1 MDLTLAICMYNAE
14 KYIKETLSCIV
25 NQTVQDFYLL
35 IIDDCCTD
43 KSVEKVNTFFDKHP
57 RQYEIAHVNPNKG
70 LCAGRLY
77 VEHTAQTKYI
87 LFVDSD
93 DLPCPTLVEKL
104 YNKISEDNDLIAVGC
119 YLDYIDSE
127 GKKLDGGIYLGETNK
142 EDFYKKAKAGKL
154 IFMQPTAIY
163 DRELALSVGGHN
175 VEGFPEGKPRY
186 ADLCEDLDLWTRM
199 SDLYVDKK
207 AIVVIP
213 EVLCHYRKHQKAM
226 STNSLGMILRM
237 KHIKRNVKARRNGQK
252 NISFVDFLQSIPADV
267 MNVIRKN
274 AKAADNFRDA
284 YYELKDF
291 HILQGCYLLVL
302 AIVQNP
308 KYVFDKITKNL
319 LHIKWKK

>member
-1 MDLTLAICMYNAE
+1 
-14 KYIKETLSCIV
+14 
-25 NQTVQDFYLL
+25 
-35 IIDDCCTD
+35 
-43 KSVEKVNTFFDKHP
+43 
-57 RQYEIAHVNPNKG
+57 
-70 LCAGRLY
+70 
-77 VEHTAQTKYI
+77 
-87 LFVDSD
+87 
-93 DLPCPTLVEKL
+93 
-104 YNKISEDNDLIAVGC
+104 
-119 YLDYIDSE
+119 
-127 GKKLDGGIYLGETNK
+127 
-142 EDFYKKAKAGKL
+142 
-154 IFMQPTAIY
+154 
-163 DRELALSVGGHN
+163 
-175 VEGFPEGKPRY
+175 
-186 ADLCEDLDLWTRM
+186 
-199 SDLYVDKK
+199 
-207 AIVVIP
+207 
-213 EVLCHYRKHQKAM
+213 M

>member
-1 MDLTLAICMYNAE
+1 MTMDLTLAICMYNAE
-14 KYIKETLSCIV
+14 KYIIETLGCIIK
-25 NQTVQDFYLL
+25 QTFQDFNLL
-35 IIDDCCTD
+35 IVDDCCTD
-43 KSVEKVNTFFDKHP
+43 LSVSLVENFFKHHP
-57 RQYEIAHVNPNKG
+57 RQYEIVHIKPNKG
-70 LCAGRLY
+70 LCAGRLF
-77 VEHTAQTKYI
+77 VEKNVSTKYI

-104 YNKISEDNDLIAVGC
+104 YNKISSDEDLMAVGC
-119 YLDYIDSE
+119 YLDFIDSN
-127 GKKLDGGIYLGETNK
+127 GKKLNGGIYLGDTTK
-142 EDFYKKAKAGKL
+142 ESFYKRAQNGKL

-199 SDLYVDKK
+199 SDLYVDRK

-274 AKAADNFRDA
+274 AKAVDNFRDA

-319 LHIKWKK
+319 LHIK